1 MLDRLLTFTKGRL
14 AEPGSRVPRRR
25 SRPAERPRP
34 QAQPAPFSREDE
46 WLRATWPL
54 TAAIAA
60 SERVG
65 VLQATAGRHI
75 DAAEYALQLLMN
87 ELRAAMPIPA
97 DTAPLR
103 AVLAQAAVPG
113 TEKKALAA

>member
-1 MLDRLLTFTKGRL
+1 MLDRLLTFAKGLLAAAGRL
-14 AEPGSRVPRRR
+14 VLRRR
-25 SRPAERPRP
+25 LRPADCPRP
-34 QAQPAPFSREDE
+34 QAQPAPFSRRDE
-46 WLRATWPL
+46 WLRATGPL
-54 TAAIAA
+54 TAANAA
-60 SERVG
+60 LERIG

-103 AVLAQAAVPG
+103 TVLAQAAVPS